1 MYLQSHSH
9 TLPRRRQSGRLL
21 TSLLVVALAAFTIA
35 CLAAPRLAFADDAE
49 PTAVVEETVEATSE
63 TSVGSDDPDKQ
74 TPVVTASEQ
83 RVTAADGVGSSDAS
97 ATSVDD
103 TNGSDDSQTNSN
115 DSADQQ
121 TEQGAPAED
130 NSDLADGEDT
140 ASDTSNTET
149 DGASDASNDDQDAAG
164 DTGSSSAQ
172 SDAAEEQATED
183 KTAENNKDAQSSSA
197 TTEEKTD
204 TSSSAEAAGT
214 AIAESIASQLKPVVK
229 RLAAS
234 TSTTSIDPFV
244 IVIDAGHGG
253 FDSGAVGNDLQE
265 HALNL
270 SIAKHIQEL
279 LQGFANVVVYMTRTT
294 NTSFT
299 SVTKTDLLARVNFA
313 VEHSA
318 DVFISVHTNSG
329 PSSAHGIEVIAQND
343 SSYRYALHTESM
355 GLANAVFYAERAI
368 GLASHSGVY
377 TRDYGSGAEGKYPD
391 GSNADYLSLLRNC
404 RRNNIPAILIEN
416 LFISNAG
423 DAAYLKSD
431 ANRLK
436 IAQAIVN
443 GIVKYY
449 SLSKNLV
456 SDAKGLRY
464 LNNDKTYATNTFKT
478 VGNKTY
484 YFGSNTYAVKWEQK
498 INGKVYYFDSDYHM
512 WTGWLTWNKDRT
524 RSYFGADGAALS
536 GWQTVGGRRYY
547 FDPANW
553 CHGYRWEHKVN
564 GKLYYFDS
572 DCHMWTGWLTW
583 NKDKTRSYF
592 GSDGAA
598 VSGWRD
604 DGKKRYYINPSTL
617 RTVRWEHRI
626 GGKVYYFDSDCH
638 MWTGWLTW
646 GKDRTRSYFGADG
659 AALSGW
665 QTVGGRRY
673 YFDPDNWCHGYR
685 WEHWM
690 GGKLYYFDAD
700 CHMWTGWLTW
710 NRDKTRSYFGAD
722 GAALSGWQTVGG
734 KRYYFDPTNWC
745 HGYRWEHRIGG
756 KVYYF
761 DADCHMWTGWL
772 TWKKDQTRSYFGAD
786 GAALS
791 GWQTVGGKRYYFDP
805 ANWCHGLRWEH
816 KIDGKVYYFDA
827 DCHMWTGWLTW
838 KKDSTRSYFGAD
850 GAALSGWQ
858 TVGGKR
864 YYFDPKNWCH
874 GLRWEHT
881 VGDNFYY
888 FDSDCHMW
896 TGWLTWKKDKTRSY
910 FNTDESSVDYGAML
924 YGVQT
929 IAGVPY
935 DFGTSGKYYPQSIMG
950 ATQTTVTQ
958 MVRHYLANMGSNA
971 YPAGVYTNKGAKSL
985 NDFCQLIYEEATAEG
1000 VRAEVLYTQVMLET
1014 GYLQFG
1020 GDVLPEQCNF
1030 GGIGATGN
1038 GVRGNSFKD
1047 VRTGLRAQTQHLK
1060 AYAST
1065 ELLNNACVDPR
1076 FSYVK
1081 RGCAPTIDGLT
1092 GTWAASSKYADSLKS
1107 ILNSLLKA

>member
-524 RSYFGADGAALS
+524 RSYFGSDGAALS
-536 GWQTVGGRRYY
+536 GWQTVQGKKYY
-547 FDPANW
+547 FDPA
-553 CHGYRWEHKVN
+553 
-564 GKLYYFDS
+564 
-572 DCHMWTGWLTW
+572 
-583 NKDKTRSYF
+583 
-592 GSDGAA
+592 
-598 VSGWRD
+598 
-604 DGKKRYYINPSTL
+604 
-617 RTVRWEHRI
+617 
-626 GGKVYYFDSDCH
+626 
-638 MWTGWLTW
+638 
-646 GKDRTRSYFGADG
+646 
-659 AALSGW
+659 
-665 QTVGGRRY
+665 
-673 YFDPDNWCHGYR
+673 
-685 WEHWM
+685 
-690 GGKLYYFDAD
+690 
-700 CHMWTGWLTW
+700 
-710 NRDKTRSYFGAD
+710 
-722 GAALSGWQTVGG
+722 
-734 KRYYFDPTNWC
+734 NWC

-772 TWKKDQTRSYFGAD
+772 TWNRDKTRSYFGSD

-805 ANWCHGLRWEH
+805 TNWNHGYRWEH
-816 KIDGKVYYFDA
+816 W
-827 DCHMWTGWLTW
+827 M
-838 KKDSTRSYFGAD
+838 
-850 GAALSGWQ
+850 
-858 TVGGKR
+858 GGK
-864 YYFDPKNWCH
+864 
-874 GLRWEHT
+874 L
-881 VGDNFYY
+881 YY

-896 TGWLTWKKDKTRSY
+896 TGWLTWNKDRTRSY
-910 FNTDESSVDYGAML
+910 FGSDGAAVSGWKSDGSKRYYIADKTRRTVRWEQIIDGKEYYFNGDCVMVTGVITFTKKGIVRVYGADGAQVTQDGFVTVNGSTYYVKNL
-924 YGVQT
+924 TPLRWEHT
-929 IAGVPY
+929 IDGKRYYFDENYRMYTGWLQWKKDGSWSFFGSDGAETTGPKGWFIANKKYYFCAPGGSVSTWKKAVY
-935 DFGTSGKYYPQSIMG
+935 DSWQRIKGKTSGTQYLGVVSIGDTYVSFFQRQNSTWVPIRAFYCTVG
-950 ATQTTVTQ
+950 ARKRGRSLTPTGTFKTTG
-958 MVRHYLANMGSNA
+958 RKA
-971 YPAGVYTNKGAKSL
+971 YRSSYDT
-985 NDFCQLIYEEATAEG
+985 
-1000 VRAEVLYTQVMLET
+1000 ET
-1014 GYLQFG
+1014 GYYEMYWTEFIRQKAGEPGLGRSFHSIPMYNKTTKKAAGRQG
-1020 GDVLPEQCNF
+1020 MLGQRISSGCVRLGDD
-1030 GGIGATGN
+1030 
-1038 GVRGNSFKD
+1038 D
-1047 VRTGLRAQTQHLK
+1047 VKWVYYNVNKGT
-1060 AYAST
+1060 
-1065 ELLNNACVDPR
+1065 
-1076 FSYVK
+1076 
-1081 RGCAPTIDGLT
+1081 TIHI
-1092 GTWAASSKYADSLKS
+1092 Y
-1107 ILNSLLKA
+1107 